1 MTTPL
6 LCDILLNVG
15 GHKAQPQKTK
25 PLWNGAE
32 RGKKMLQNIIN
43 SLIEAIG
50 FAVIVIGI
58 PAGITLL
65 FAKWVHSDNKGGQK
79 NDK

>member
-1 MTTPL
+1 MS
-6 LCDILLNVG
+6 G
-15 GHKAQPQKTK
+15 GTRANHKKYDPCTRQ
-25 PLWNGAE
+25 GG

-43 SLIEAIG
+43 SLIEAVG

-65 FAKWVHSDNKGGQK
+65 FTKWVHSDNKGGQK
-79 NDK
+79 NGK

>member
-1 MTTPL
+1 
-6 LCDILLNVG
+6 
-15 GHKAQPQKTK
+15 
-25 PLWNGAE
+25 
-32 RGKKMLQNIIN
+32 MLQNIIN
-43 SLIEAIG
+43 SLIEAVG

-79 NDK
+79 NGK